1 MCVSAKLFQA
11 ARECFNLELL
21 AISRFRRKQTNQFFF
36 FALREPNR
44 KFPKSTKF
52 VTNAI
57 FSLTK

>member
-36 FALREPNR
+36 LPSENLTGNFQRAPN
-44 KFPKSTKF
+44 
-52 VTNAI
+52 
-57 FSLTK
+57 L